1 MACPRTSCLH
11 PRGVAFTLAVPTRSP
26 CVERKFRLW
35 NSFARTS
42 SQPVILE
49 RISSD
54 NAFTRGTNPKQ
65 IIIGGREPPSLLSR
79 QRTSHRKTVPE
90 EQKFRAR
97 RRWSLVR
104 PQAWRNIRTSGRE
117 WLWQDHHRARSV
129 EITRSNFRQYQIRRD
144 QHHSVEGRKTT
155 ASKNPDAD
163 NLPRPSCLSEPR
175 HVHRPSDRTSPKDP
189 RPRVAR
195 GRCEETGSRSNARSR
210 AYAGRTTLRHV
221 PLGR

>member
-42 SQPVILE
+42 SQPVISE

-54 NAFTRGTNPKQ
+54 NAFTCGTNPKQ

-163 NLPRPSCLSEPR
+163 NLPRSSCLS
-175 HVHRPSDRTSPKDP
+175 
-189 RPRVAR
+189 
-195 GRCEETGSRSNARSR
+195 
-210 AYAGRTTLRHV
+210 
-221 PLGR
+221 